1 MLEGEARGDDG
12 DGESHDEEPPG
23 PLEGPALSRQHAGLD
38 GRPGVVGV
46 APDGDPEQGPRRVP
60 RVEGLRAPE
69 MR

>member
-12 DGESHDEEPPG
+12 DGEPHEEEAAG
-23 PLEGPALSRQHAGLD
+23 PLEGPALSREDPGLD

-46 APDGDPEQGPRRVP
+46 APDGDAEEGPRRVP

-69 MR
+69 I